1 MAEFFRLLLITSG
14 FPPLWDG
21 PDRVAGSGWL
31 YIASELA
38 IWGAYTAI
46 AIVLVYLVIRR
57 KDFPFPRI
65 FWLFAAF
72 IFASGTVHLIEAAAF
87 WWPIDRVAA
96 IAKLSTAILSWA
108 AVIAIIYIAP
118 RVLALPGLA
127 RINENLT
134 REITERRRAETLL
147 RNSREQLQLILQGT
161 GVGTWEWEPATGR
174 MRWSDTLEAIHG
186 LAPGQFEE
194 TFQKFMDFVHP
205 EDRDMVEQTIRRAIS
220 ENNDFTLEYRINR
233 QRSHGT
239 SWLEMK
245 GHVAERQGEQAVR
258 LAGTCTDITVRKQ
271 AEMRFRLTVE
281 ASPNAVLLVDRQG
294 RIVLANSRV
303 KTMFGYEPAELV
315 GHSVEQLVPHRFRD
329 RHTAYRD
336 EFHRQPE
343 ARPMGAGR
351 DLYALRKDGSEF
363 PVEIGLSPTESDE
376 GLLILATIVDITAR
390 KQGERERAAL
400 LEAER
405 GARNEAERAN
415 RLKDLF
421 LATVSHE
428 LRTPLNAIL
437 GWSQLLGRAGLEGEA
452 AQAVSIIE
460 RNAKVQARLIE
471 DLLDM
476 SRIISGKIRMEMQN
490 VELPIIVNS
499 ALEAVLPAA
508 QVKHIHIERNID
520 PMAGTVRGDANRL
533 QQVVWNLLT
542 NAIKFTPKNGRV
554 SVALRPANSHVELVV
569 SDTGVGI
576 KPESLPFLFD
586 RFRQADGSAARQH
599 AGLGLGLSIVKSL
612 VELHGGT
619 VHAESPGEGQGATF
633 MVRLP
638 PANHSEV
645 GSTRAMESG
654 EAGPISSSHVSC
666 DPQAFNGIKIMV
678 VDDDPDA
685 CTLAQRVLEDCGAK
699 VAIARSADEG
709 LEMLASFA
717 PDVLISDI
725 SMPGKDG
732 YQLIREVRAREPDE
746 AHAIPAAALTALARP
761 EDRARAT
768 LAGYQAHISKPLM
781 AAELIAVVASLS
793 SRTNTNV
800 DISSKPSRTEATDR
814 PAAPPAGQPEAGRVL
829 LVEDNPEMAETF
841 RRFLAQHGFAVE
853 VARSVQAAVQL
864 SEAQSFDLVISD
876 VALPDG
882 SGISLMRQLR
892 SRRPISGIALSS
904 HESETLVSLCQRA
917 GFREYLVKPVKEQEL
932 LDALQ
937 RVLGQSARA

>member
-1 MAEFFRLLLITSG
+1 M
-14 FPPLWDG
+14 
-21 PDRVAGSGWL
+21 AGSGWL
-31 YIASELA
+31 HIASELA
-38 IWGAYTAI
+38 IWGACTAI

-96 IAKLSTAILSWA
+96 IAKLSTTVLSWA

-118 RVLALPGLA
+118 KVLALPGLA
-127 RINENLT
+127 RINEDLT

-147 RNSREQLQLILQGT
+147 RDSREQLQLILQGN

-174 MRWSDTLEAIHG
+174 MRWSETLEAIAG
-186 LAPGQFEE
+186 LTPGQFEG
-194 TFQKFMDFVHP
+194 TFRAFMDFVYP
-205 EDRDMVEQTIRRAIS
+205 EDRDMVEQTIHRAIRG
-220 ENNDFTLEYRINR
+220 NNDFTVEYRILR
-233 QRSHGT
+233 ERSRGT

-245 GHVAERQGEQAVR
+245 GHIAERRDEQAVR

-281 ASPNAVLLVDRQG
+281 ASPNVVLLVDRQS

-303 KTMFGYEPAELV
+303 KTMFGYEPVELV
-315 GHSVEQLVPHRFRD
+315 GQSVEQLVPHRFKD
-329 RHTAYRD
+329 RHSTYRE
-336 EFHRQPE
+336 EFNSNPK

-351 DLYALRKDGSEF
+351 DLYALHKDGSEF

-376 GLLILATIVDITAR
+376 GLLILATIVDITTR
-390 KQGERERAAL
+390 KRGERERAAL

-405 GARNEAERAN
+405 AARNEAERAN
-415 RLKDLF
+415 RLKDVF

-437 GWSQLLGRAGLEGEA
+437 GWSQLLGRARLEGEA
-452 AQAVSIIE
+452 AQAIAIIQ

-520 PMAGTVRGDANRL
+520 PTAGAVRGDANRL

-542 NAIKFTPKNGRV
+542 NAITFTPKNGRV
-554 SVALRPANSHVELVV
+554 SVTLRPADLQVELVV

-586 RFRQADGSAARQH
+586 RFHQADSSAAKQH
-599 AGLGLGLSIVKSL
+599 TGLGLGLSIVKSL

-619 VHAESPGEGQGATF
+619 VRAESPGEGQGATF
-633 MVRLP
+633 TVRLP

-645 GSTRAMESG
+645 GSTRAVESRQ
-654 EAGPISSSHVSC
+654 AGLVSSSHISGG
-666 DPQAFNGIKIMV
+666 PQAFNGIRIMV

-717 PDVLISDI
+717 PDVLLSDI

-732 YQLIREVRAREPDE
+732 YQFIREVRAREPDGTRV
-746 AHAIPAAALTALARP
+746 IPAAALTALARP
-761 EDRARAT
+761 EDRARAL
-768 LAGYQAHISKPLM
+768 LAGYQAHISKPPM

-793 SRTNTNV
+793 GRVQTATADTSFE
-800 DISSKPSRTEATDR
+800 PSRDETADK
-814 PAAPPAGQPEAGRVL
+814 PVPVPAGKPEAGKVL
-829 LVEDNPEMAETF
+829 VVEDNPEMAEVLK
-841 RRFLAQHGFAVE
+841 RILVRSGFTVQI
-853 VARSVQAAVQL
+853 ARSIQAAVQR

-892 SRRPISGIALSS
+892 SRRPISGIAVSG

-917 GFREYLVKPVKEQEL
+917 GFAEYLVKPVKEQDL

-937 RVLGQSARA
+937 RVLEQSVRA